1 MFLFKAV
8 FDGHQACLLSNVSDP
23 RSKQKMGFLRKVT
36 EVMVARIGTV
46 SMDPGPT
53 GLWQA
58 AGSIMV
64 VNSRDPV

>member
-1 MFLFKAV
+1 M
-8 FDGHQACLLSNVSDP
+8 SNVSDP

-36 EVMVARIGTV
+36 EVMVARISTV
-46 SMDPGPT
+46 STDPGLR

-64 VNSRDPV
+64 INSRDPV